1 MCNYAQKVLT
11 RISVLAFFSIGYSFK
26 WGRRGKKKI
35 IPVPKAGSFIPM
47 SLIVPVFV
55 DCIVDGFLVGSTS
68 AVSPRAGIIL
78 GLANM
83 IEMGFLGLAVSL
95 RIRKCTGSSATAR
108 CLVLVLPP
116 LVMLLAAG
124 VGAFS
129 GALARAHPVVFIG
142 FISFGIVA
150 LLYLVVNE
158 LLVEAREAQEGKEY
172 WWTAMVLFLGIYS
185 VILLDMF
192 L

>member
-1 MCNYAQKVLT
+1 MLVL
-11 RISVLAFFSIGYSFK
+11 SIGYSFK

-108 CLVLVLPP
+108 GLVLVLPP